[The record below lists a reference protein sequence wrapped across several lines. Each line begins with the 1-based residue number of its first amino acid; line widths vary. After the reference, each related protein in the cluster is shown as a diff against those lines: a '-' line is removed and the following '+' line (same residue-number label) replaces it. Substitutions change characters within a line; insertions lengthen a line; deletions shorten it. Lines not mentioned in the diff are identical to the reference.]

1 MHYLLLLVGF
11 ILIIQ
16 ASDVLVE
23 AAKSIAIRLGIPK
36 MLIALTIVAFGT
48 CAPEIAIS
56 FKSIMGANGSIALA
70 NVIGSCIVN
79 ILLVIAVACIL
90 SPIKVKNI
98 TIKKELPLL
107 ALVTMSFVVVIA
119 NGMLNKYKY
128 GVLNRFDGLF
138 LLFLF
143 TLFIAYIVRLV
154 KNKDVSHKKEAKYST
169 IKSIIYVV
177 VSIIVIS
184 FSADML
190 VDNAILVAEDLG
202 ISQKVITMIA
212 IVIGTSLPELFLT
225 VTAARK
231 KEHEMAIG
239 NIIGTNI
246 FNICVVL
253 GLPIFMFDG
262 FAIIDF
268 NLIDIIVVLIAAM
281 LLYVFAKNDKTI
293 SKKEGLVMLSIFV
306 IYYSYI
312 IFI

>member
-1 MHYLLLLVGF
+1 MHYLLLLIGF
-11 ILIIQ
+11 ILIIHS
-16 ASDVLVE
+16 SDVMVD
-23 AAKSIAIRLGIPK
+23 AAKSIAIRLKIPK

-56 FKSIMGANGSIALA
+56 FKSVMGANGSIALA

-79 ILLVIAVACIL
+79 ILLVVAVASIL

-107 ALVTMSFVVVIA
+107 VLVTMVFAIIIT
-119 NGMLNKYKY
+119 NGLLNKHKF
-128 GVLNRFDGLF
+128 GFLNRADGAI
-138 LLFLF
+138 LLLLF
-143 TLFIAYIVRLV
+143 TLFIAYVIKLV
-154 KNKDVSHKKEAKYST
+154 KNKETSQKEEAQYGMV
-169 IKSIIYVV
+169 KSIAYIIT
-177 VSIIVIS
+177 SIIVIS
-184 FSADML
+184 YSANL
-190 VDNAILVAEDLG
+190 IVDNAIIVAENLG

-225 VTAARK
+225 VAAARK

-253 GLPIFMFDG
+253 GLPLFIFDG
-262 FAIIDF
+262 FAITDF
-268 NLIDIIVVLIAAM
+268 SLIDLGVVLIAAL
-281 LLYVFAKNDKTI
+281 LLYAFAKNDKTL
-293 SKKEGLVMLSIFV
+293 SKKEGLIMLAIFV